1 VTAAVG
7 LFAAALTTAAW
18 LPQIWRTWQTRS
30 AGDLSWGYLGVTG
43 TGMASWFT
51 YGLLAGDAAVV
62 LTNVLT
68 IALLFLLAVLKM
80 NGDRR
85 LGHDRDA

>member
-1 VTAAVG
+1 
-7 LFAAALTTAAW
+7 
-18 LPQIWRTWQTRS
+18 
-30 AGDLSWGYLGVTG
+30 
-43 TGMASWFT
+43 MASWFT

-68 IALLFLLAVLKM
+68 IALLFLLALLKM
-80 NGDRR
+80 TGARR